1 MPVIT
6 ATVSAVAHTDIGKK
20 IKDGIDQFS
29 EGMPVLL
36 NALDEL
42 KAVHPFIGGE
52 LIQELASMQIDRE
65 GSCCSG
71 IQDGLH
77 TGAKASRQR

>member
-6 ATVSAVAHTDIGKK
+6 ATVSAVAQSDIGKK
-20 IKDGIDQFS
+20 VKDGIDKFS

-36 NALDEL
+36 KALDEL

-52 LIQELASMQIDRE
+52 SIQ
-65 GSCCSG
+65 
-71 IQDGLH
+71 
-77 TGAKASRQR
+77 